1 MEEIA
6 TGKIAYHHTD
16 GEVGQRN
23 VRDIVN
29 FNVAPNQEDVYIGG
43 MLFSGMKVKVDIVP
57 VNSQP
62 PIINGPSTIQVE
74 ESKKTVLKL
83 NVTDEDSSPENIRCN
98 ITEFPLFG
106 FIENTT
112 PLDGSEIERP
122 GIPVT
127 SFRMSHVNQGKVRY
141 VQSKHQ
147 KIEQDIDSFSLR
159 CYDGNNTSSET
170 KIHVAIAPVN
180 DEAPILFI
188 QNQIVCIEDDLIIFD
203 LSKINPF
210 DRDRPFDELTFT
222 VTEQP
227 INGELLLQNNSVLTP
242 ATTFGYEVLSGRTD
256 RTLIYQHKGTETT
269 KDQFELSVSDGK
281 HDVSQHVNITIIPMD
296 DEQPRLVVNTGLRID
311 RGHSKTITTRNLKA
325 KDLDSE
331 DSSLLFIVMMD
342 AVSGKLQKLNVSGLY
357 SDLTKGS
364 NFTQLDIDKKRIR
377 FVLYRLFYGD
387 YFVRNN
393 FNNNF

>member
-1 MEEIA
+1 MFTLEEISS
-6 TGKIAYHHTD
+6 GQIAYHHVD
-16 GEVGQRN
+16 GEVGQRH
-23 VRDIVN
+23 VRDVIN
-29 FNVAPNQEDVYIGG
+29 LNVAPRQDDVYIGG
-43 MLFSGMKVKVDIVP
+43 MFFSGMKVTVDIIP

-62 PIINGPSTIQVE
+62 PVINGPPMIAVE
-74 ESKKTVLKL
+74 ESKRTVLKL
-83 NVTDEDSSPENIRCN
+83 NVTDEDTPPAQIRCN
-98 ITEFPLFG
+98 ITELPLFG

-112 PLDGSEIERP
+112 PLPGSEIERP

-127 SFRMSHVNQGKVRY
+127 SFQVSDVNQGTVRY

-159 CYDGNNTSSET
+159 CYDGNNTSSER
-170 KIHVAIAPVN
+170 KIHVSIAPVN

-210 DRDRPFDELTFT
+210 DRDRPFDKLVFT

-227 INGELLLQNNSVLTP
+227 SNGELLLQNNSALTP
-242 ATTFGYEVLSGRTD
+242 ATTFGYEVLSGGTD
-256 RTLIYQHKGTETT
+256 HTLIYQHKGTETT
-269 KDQFELSVSDGK
+269 KDQFELSVSDGV
-281 HDVSQHVNITIIPMD
+281 HDVSQLVNITIIPMD

-311 RGHSKTITTRNLKA
+311 RGQSKTITTRNLKA

-331 DSSLLFIVMMD
+331 DSTLLFIVMMD
-342 AVSGKLQKLNVSGLY
+342 AESGKLQILNGSGLY
-357 SDLTKGS
+357 SDLGKGN

-377 FVLYRLFYGD
+377 Y
-387 YFVRNN
+387 YFEPSSS
-393 FNNNF
+393 